1 MTVLINK
8 LLRKI
13 KTLFWLAKQFK
24 DVLNAKKNKCKKKKK
39 KILPTNKIL
48 NNSKKLDQ

>member
-24 DVLNAKKNKCKKKKK
+24 DVWNAKINKCKKKKK
-39 KILPTNKIL
+39 NLPTNKIL